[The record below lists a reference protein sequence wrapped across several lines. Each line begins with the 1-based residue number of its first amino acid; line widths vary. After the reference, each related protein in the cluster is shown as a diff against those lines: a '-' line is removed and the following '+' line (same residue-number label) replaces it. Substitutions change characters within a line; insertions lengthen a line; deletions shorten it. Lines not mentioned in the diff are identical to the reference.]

1 MPGSTPATSQ
11 LDWLISTT
19 AKAAWPAACS
29 SGHGMVRDRP
39 RQRLA
44 VKPAGSISPPLCFE
58 LFQSTG
64 DPGGAEVA
72 GMTIPEHGHIRIP
85 VQTAPM
91 GGVQIDGIESLPQP
105 HRRSRL
111 SCIRGALVKKT
122 GRGDI
127 ARREQPI
134 ATRQKPST
142 AIVIS
147 VVALIWSMAN
157 TYFTFFWHPQDLRV
171 YFRFPA
177 PAAQVGTNTLN
188 VNYIMSNMGNQ
199 AVLIEDVGIYELWI
213 NSEHSTIRGAELHF
227 CEDTIVISPESLAPG
242 SRATLSTMK
251 GVLVSLYRAHPVDT
265 QPYQI

>member
-1 MPGSTPATSQ
+1 MKIRST
-11 LDWLISTT
+11 
-19 AKAAWPAACS
+19 AARVITVARVIVQNAA
-29 SGHGMVRDRP
+29 
-39 RQRLA
+39 
-44 VKPAGSISPPLCFE
+44 
-58 LFQSTG
+58 
-64 DPGGAEVA
+64 
-72 GMTIPEHGHIRIP
+72 
-85 VQTAPM
+85 
-91 GGVQIDGIESLPQP
+91 
-105 HRRSRL
+105 
-111 SCIRGALVKKT
+111 
-122 GRGDI
+122 
-127 ARREQPI
+127 
-134 ATRQKPST
+134 T

-227 CEDTIVISPESLAPG
+227 CEDTIVIRPESLAPG

-251 GVLVSLYRAHPVDT
+251 GVLVSLYQPVKTYIDGT
-265 QPYQI
+265 EEKTSSISVEAGKMRVIATTFETDPVPRNDYNTAVICPVIRLFDSKGYPVLAVCEGWQSTRVPLGTITSSPPNRPAARLLPISSAGACRSIRVSSE